1 MKGPKVL
8 AITAFVV
15 CIFPLSGAALA
26 DGDVPPANPDTFLKI
41 DGVRGTAQDS
51 AHQGWFELTYWG
63 WVSPVK
69 GGVPKVACH
78 THEAKFSAAPNTPA
92 ELRLKQ
98 MCDTRTHLPTLTVD
112 VKGTRHVLQNVSF
125 RMCEGQFI
133 GGSMLKVFTIYFDA
147 CVTHRGVVPEPVARL
162 NINP

>member
-1 MKGPKVL
+1 MKGLKVL
-8 AITAFVV
+8 ALTALFVWAL
-15 CIFPLSGAALA
+15 PLIGAV
-26 DGDVPPANPDTFLKI
+26 DSFLKI
-41 DGVRGTAQDS
+41 DGVQGTAQDS

-98 MCDTRTHLPTLTVD
+98 MCDTRTHL
-112 VKGTRHVLQNVSF
+112 
-125 RMCEGQFI
+125 
-133 GGSMLKVFTIYFDA
+133 
-147 CVTHRGVVPEPVARL
+147 
-162 NINP
+162 